1 MVAFNEF
8 YNEISEAIVK
18 LDKEKA
24 IKLAK
29 KAITEDM
36 DLLEVIEN
44 GFGKG
49 IRKIGDLWEEGEFFL
64 PELMLGGNIM
74 QQSLEILLPHLKEQ
88 GSKTSLG
95 VVVIATIEGDIHS
108 IGKTIVA
115 SMLSANGFEVYDLG
129 ADISAETIIET
140 AIEKQANIIGVSALL
155 TTTMFGQKK
164 VIELLEFKGI
174 RENFKV
180 ILGGA
185 PVTPSWVEESGADGY
200 ADNAIDAVKLV
211 KRLLDLSSN

>member
-1 MVAFNEF
+1 VALNEY

-24 IKLAK
+24 IELAE
-29 KAITEDM
+29 KAITENM
-36 DLLEVIEN
+36 NLLEVIEK
-44 GFGKG
+44 GYGEG

-74 QQSLEILLPHLKEQ
+74 QESLGILLPHLKEQ
-88 GSKTSLG
+88 GKKVSSGT
-95 VVVIATIEGDIHS
+95 VVIATIEGDIHS

-115 SMLSANGFEVYDLG
+115 SMLSANGLEVYDLG
-129 ADISAETIIET
+129 ADISAETIVET

-164 VIELLEFKGI
+164 VIKLLESKGI
-174 RENFKV
+174 RDKFKV

-211 KRLLDLSSN
+211 KTLLNLN